1 MEKEVYEKPG
11 ITSEPVFEALMAGCT
26 ITVDDLT
33 CQVTAING
41 GGAVNVS

>member
-26 ITVDDLT
+26 ITVDDLA
-33 CQVTAING
+33 CQVG
-41 GGAVNVS
+41 GSPNIS